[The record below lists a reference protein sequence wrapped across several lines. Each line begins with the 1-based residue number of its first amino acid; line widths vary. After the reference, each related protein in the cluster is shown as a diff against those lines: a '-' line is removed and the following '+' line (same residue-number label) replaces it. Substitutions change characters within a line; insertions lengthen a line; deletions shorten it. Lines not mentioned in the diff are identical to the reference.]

1 MEVSYSSF
9 RVKAERFVVGA
20 VGKVEIARLLRDFQA
35 EWESPAFGLFR
46 GASFST
52 ALLPT
57 NCATDPNKAA
67 SFLLQAV
74 R

>member
-1 MEVSYSSF
+1 
-9 RVKAERFVVGA
+9 
-20 VGKVEIARLLRDFQA
+20 VGKVGIALLLRDFQA

-57 NCATDPNKAA
+57 NCAKDPYFVVKARQGFA
-67 SFLLQAV
+67 GSLPNVKLIEVKPSADV